1 MFIDYKT
8 TLATTDNKNRLV
20 IRLSTKSTH
29 KGDIEAI
36 IDDTHIYKSIADTM
50 KVLCAHWTILKNKKH
65 LVVHV
70 SDELLAKGPMLEH
83 LVAEIAHGF
92 LANVYKDKHKVTITH
107 NGTKAHA
114 VVATIVSLV
123 EKVQIARA
131 LSMTPANMG
140 TPKGIATTLK
150 KIYKHVP
157 SADVQ
162 IFDSKYL
169 RTHGYNLI
177 TAVGK
182 GSQHPP
188 CMLVVERKASR
199 AAKTVCVIG
208 KGVTFDT
215 GGLSLKSMREMDGM
229 KYDKC
234 GAIYGAFAL
243 LHLMETIPDVHFVG
257 IFPFV
262 ENALSATSVVPGD
275 VEKSFIGKTV
285 EITDPDAEGRLI
297 LADALGH
304 AHKYAPDLVVDI
316 ATLTGHAE
324 SISCWHHRY
333 CYVHPADRKMHF
345 EKLCES
351 VGERMLT
358 MPNWTDYSDVL
369 KSDVADLTN
378 MPSKGCSDAFVA
390 TLFLKEFVPPKSDW
404 IHIDIS
410 NNISNGLPK
419 GNGLRS
425 LVAVVTD
432 YLKQG
437 PLTTRF

>member
-1 MFIDYKT
+1 MFIDYKP
-8 TLATTDNKNRLV
+8 TLATTDKKNKIV
-20 IRLSTKSTH
+20 IVLSTKSTNN
-29 KGDIEAI
+29 GGIIEAI
-36 IDDTHIYKSIADTM
+36 IDEPHIYKSIADTM
-50 KVLCAHWTILKNKKH
+50 KLLCAHWTIMKSKTH

-70 SDELLAKGPMLEH
+70 SDELLTKGPMLEH
-83 LVAEIAHGF
+83 LLAEIARSF
-92 LANVYKDKHKVTITH
+92 LANVYKDKHKLTITH
-107 NGTKAHA
+107 NGTKTHA
-114 VVATIVSLV
+114 VVANIVSLV
-123 EKVQIARA
+123 EKVQLARA

-140 TPKGIATTLK
+140 TPSAIATSLK

-157 SADVQ
+157 RADVQ
-162 IFDSKYL
+162 ILDAKYL
-169 RTHGYNLI
+169 RAHGYNLI
-177 TAVGK
+177 AAVGK

-188 CMLVVERKASR
+188 CMLIVERKAT
-199 AAKTVCVIG
+199 AKTVCVIG

-215 GGLSLKSMREMDGM
+215 GGLSLKSMRQMDGM

-234 GAIYGAFAL
+234 GAIHGAFAL

-316 ATLTGHAE
+316 ATLTGHAD
-324 SISCWHHRY
+324 SISCWHHGY
-333 CYVHPADRKMHF
+333 CYIHPADRKMQF

-351 VGERMLT
+351 IGERMLT

-378 MPSKGCSDAFVA
+378 MPTKGCSDAFVA
-390 TLFLKEFVPPKSDW
+390 TLFLKEFVPPKCDW

-410 NNISNGLPK
+410 NNISKGLPK
-419 GNGLRS
+419 GNGIRS
-425 LVAVVTD
+425 VVAVVTD
-432 YLKQG
+432 YL
-437 PLTTRF
+437 RR